1 MLPTNTI
8 FVVSNF
14 HCEIFQN
21 SLIEGTPKDK
31 ILVWWIS
38 RYWGTVSLE
47 FTGGKNVDLLE
58 ILNYTLES

>member
-8 FVVSNF
+8 LAVANF
-14 HCEIFQN
+14 IVNLPEQLDRGDAQGQD
-21 SLIEGTPKDK
+21 LI
-31 ILVWWIS
+31 WWIS